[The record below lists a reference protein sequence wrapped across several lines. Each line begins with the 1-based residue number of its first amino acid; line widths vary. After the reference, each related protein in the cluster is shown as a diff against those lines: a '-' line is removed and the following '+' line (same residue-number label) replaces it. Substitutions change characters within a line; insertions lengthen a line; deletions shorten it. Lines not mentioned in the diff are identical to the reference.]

1 MSSAKGESSLGDVIR
16 AWRTAHGWTVTELAR
31 QAGLSKGY
39 ISQVEHSKIMQ
50 PKLEQLARIAS
61 ALGIT
66 EWDLIN
72 RRLPNQP
79 GSPFQADSRLEDAA
93 PNRFLQPK
101 ISQPAVHYQRA
112 LEDVLQRLRELEQ
125 IVEDL
130 LQHEPRAESRPD
142 DHQ

>member
-1 MSSAKGESSLGDVIR
+1 MTGSPQGGDISLGEVIR
-16 AWRTAHGWTVTELAR
+16 SWRTAHGWTVTELAR
-31 QAGLSKGY
+31 RTGVSKGY
-39 ISQVEHSKIMQ
+39 ISQVEHSKILQ
-50 PKLEQLARIAS
+50 PKLEQLARIAG

-72 RRLPNQP
+72 RRLP
-79 GSPFQADSRLEDAA
+79 D
-93 PNRFLQPK
+93 
-101 ISQPAVHYQRA
+101 QPASLARARTLTEETPMNTYLRPVNRQPARQQRV

-130 LQHEPRAESRPD
+130 LQHESFPD